1 MANKPRRVPETD
13 ELVCCPF
20 PVKRAAGLTWRAETV
35 VPQQATA
42 PECVYFFGNGLDE
55 HMYGGHY
62 SGLVKLT
69 TASSLMARTTQPR
82 RTTVV
87 KHSTNLLEL
96 LRQRGM
102 DRDGDFLREALRV
115 LVGRITVDG
124 KTGAASAF
132 SATGSVSQL

>member
-1 MANKPRRVPETD
+1 MANKPRRAPETD

-42 PECVYFFGNGLDE
+42 PECVHFFGNGLDE